1 MTDKKRDKH
10 RYVRV
15 VIDGQRC
22 TMEPREAEAL
32 ISSAPIEADAYP
44 LQDVWLTR
52 AEFEALPEFQGVV
65 K

>member
-1 MTDKKRDKH
+1 MTDKKHDKH

-22 TMEPREAEAL
+22 TMEPGPALETLIQQEGCTAE
-32 ISSAPIEADAYP
+32 
-44 LQDVWLTR
+44 DVWLTR

-65 K
+65 R